1 MDPAKLPDA
10 NATSR
15 AVDALHKE
23 VQKSDTR
30 PKPSTT
36 ATEPGHSQVK
46 PDRTPSSKP
55 AAPAGRTVPEPDQS
69 KLSEVEKKM
78 DELLALKAARE
89 RAAATNRAPD
99 LSTNSAA
106 PAGPKSKRDRLND
119 LLRLVVEGKIT
130 DAEYKE
136 KRSKI
141 VSEPD

>member
-1 MDPAKLPDA
+1 
-10 NATSR
+10 
-15 AVDALHKE
+15 
-23 VQKSDTR
+23 
-30 PKPSTT
+30 
-36 ATEPGHSQVK
+36 
-46 PDRTPSSKP
+46 
-55 AAPAGRTVPEPDQS
+55 
-69 KLSEVEKKM
+69 M

-99 LSTNSAA
+99 LSTNSTAA
-106 PAGPKSKRDRLND
+106 AGPRSKRDRLND